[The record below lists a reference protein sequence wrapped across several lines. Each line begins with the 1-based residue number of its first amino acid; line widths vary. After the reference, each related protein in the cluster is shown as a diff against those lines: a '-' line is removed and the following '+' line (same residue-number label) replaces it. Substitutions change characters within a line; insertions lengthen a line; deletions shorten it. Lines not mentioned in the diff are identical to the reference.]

1 MKVLLSNNCSVE
13 VLPVPPFALAVVAS
27 RFPGDDAATIATR
40 EQTQRETAWLIALP
54 GLTVPDDWQFPDG
67 LRYAGVEPR
76 AGGAGRLLDY
86 IEYGLLQT
94 NNDILSVQTVM
105 YAETVTEDEIGAA
118 EAVFPDNG

>member
-1 MKVLLSNNCSVE
+1 MKVLLSGDRSVD
-13 VLPVPPFALAVVAS
+13 VYVVPPFALTAVAA

-40 EQTQRETAWLIALP
+40 EQTQRETAWLIAMP

-76 AGGAGRLLDY
+76 KGDRGRLLDY

-94 NNDILSVQTVM
+94 NNDILSVQAVM

>member
-1 MKVLLSNNCSVE
+1 MKVLLSGDRSVD
-13 VLPVPPFALAVVAS
+13 VYVVPPFALTAVAA
-27 RFPGDDAATIATR
+27 RFPGDDAATVATR
-40 EQTQRETAWLIALP
+40 EQMQRETAWLIAMP